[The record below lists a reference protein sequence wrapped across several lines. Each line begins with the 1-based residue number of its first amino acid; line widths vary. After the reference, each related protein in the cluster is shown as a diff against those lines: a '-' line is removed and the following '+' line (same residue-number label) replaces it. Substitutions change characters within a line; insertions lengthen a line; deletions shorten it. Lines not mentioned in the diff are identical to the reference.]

1 MEKLIRQIDSVD
13 STTRKLIKHFIEVK
27 LAEVEKING
36 RIAHDL
42 DKLGDYAFLDSSA
55 YDKLK
60 EKYKRAH
67 AGKRKIELLDRMRRK
82 NLGGSHENY

>member
-1 MEKLIRQIDSVD
+1 MEKLIRQIDSAD

-36 RIAHDL
+36 RIARDL
-42 DKLGDYAFLDSSA
+42 DKLGDFAFLEPSA

-60 EKYKRAH
+60 EKYSRAK
-67 AGKRKIELLDRMRRK
+67 AGRRKLELLELMRRDNCK
-82 NLGGSHENY
+82 GESA